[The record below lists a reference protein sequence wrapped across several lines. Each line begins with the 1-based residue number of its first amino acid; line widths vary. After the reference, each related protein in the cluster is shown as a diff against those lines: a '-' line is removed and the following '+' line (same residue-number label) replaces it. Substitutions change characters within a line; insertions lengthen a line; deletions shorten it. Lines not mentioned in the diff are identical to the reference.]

1 MKRWFKKAIN
11 LGVDRSLSFEQVRSI
26 KVLNLIALI
35 TITSGIIF
43 LFVNFAFGRYILS
56 ALNSVTLTAGV
67 LMLVCHYKGYY
78 EKGYLFLSA
87 AGSLVFF
94 TSSILYHNNME
105 YYLLLIGVLSVILLK
120 DTRLRIAFGLINSLA
135 FLFVY
140 QYGHTFQYF
149 PEVGDGRR
157 FVNIFVWQGLLL
169 IIAWYFNT
177 QGVNHQKVIEEKN
190 ELLEQNKLQLE
201 EGNRKLEVLNNTKEK
216 LFSIV
221 AHDVRS
227 PIAGVRG
234 VLNLF
239 NSGDIGDGQLKEL
252 SGQMVNQLDQLQS
265 NLDNLL
271 QWSHSQLGGIEVDA
285 SHINLKALIGE
296 ILKLMHQNLSVKGIE
311 VKISIPDDCIVF
323 ADNNHVQ
330 IIVRNLISNAIKF
343 SYAGGKIYLSTVTS
357 DFFVSLYVKDEGT
370 GIKPD
375 VLNVLFT
382 DHQLAITEYGTQQ
395 EKGHGIGLL
404 LCKEFAVKNKGSI
417 RAESQYGKG
426 SVFILELPR

>member
-1 MKRWFKKAIN
+1 MKQQLKKLIN
-11 LGVDRSLSFEQVRSI
+11 LGVDSSLSFEQVRGV

-35 TITSGIIF
+35 TIVSGAIF
-43 LFVNFAFGRYILS
+43 LVVNFISGRYILS
-56 ALNSVTLTAGV
+56 ALNSVTLTAGA

-78 EKGYLFLSA
+78 DNGYVLLSA

-105 YYLLLIGVLSVILLK
+105 YYLLLIAVLNVILMK
-120 DTRLRIAFGLINSLA
+120 DIRLRIAFGLINSVG

-140 QYGHTFQYF
+140 QYGHNFHYF

-157 FVNIFVWQGLLL
+157 FVNIFVWQVLLL
-169 IIAWYFNT
+169 IIAWYFNI
-177 QGVNHQKVIEEKN
+177 QGVNRQKVIEEKN
-190 ELLEQNKLQLE
+190 DLLEENKLQLE
-201 EGNRKLEVLNNTKEK
+201 ESNRKLQVLNSTKEK

-239 NSGDIGDGQLKEL
+239 NSGDMSDLELKDL
-252 SGQMVNQLDQLQS
+252 SGQMVNQLDELQS

-271 QWSHSQLGGIEVDA
+271 QWSHSQLGGIEVHA
-285 SHINLKALIGE
+285 TRINLKDLTGE
-296 ILKLMHQNLSVKGIE
+296 ILKLMHHNLSVKRIAVE
-311 VKISIPDDCIVF
+311 MHIPDDCVVF
-323 ADNNHVQ
+323 ADGNQAQ

-343 SYAGGKIYLSTVTS
+343 SYPGAKIRLSTQTGDSLVA
-357 DFFVSLYVKDEGT
+357 LYVKDEGT
-370 GIKPD
+370 GIKPE
-375 VLNVLFT
+375 VLDVLFT
-382 DHQLAITEYGTQQ
+382 DQQLATTEYGTQH

-404 LCKEFAVKNKGSI
+404 LCKEFAVKNKGNI
-417 RAESQYGKG
+417 RAESEYGKG
-426 SVFILELPR
+426 SLFILELPR